1 MAGIAES
8 AGMSE
13 FSTAAVSCIV
23 APRVSRHRATI
34 FLMSG
39 RNPARFRAIYLNGG
53 VLDGRRL
60 LPRSWIDRNA
70 AEAVETGLRGMRA
83 GHGYRWWVPSP
94 DTGLPAG
101 SYRAFGFGYQALIV
115 APVWRI
121 VVVHQADLMA
131 LFRRFLGPIGDRGM
145 APDTALEKRTLD
157 RLGDAGPT
165 SRFCRD
171 DRFVLRREFR
181 GRVDRRGAPLSGSGH
196 HGCRDD
202 RQQQRPAEIASSC
215 SSVRLRSGGSA
226 RCTVYVSLSWTTMF
240 MESGI
245 VMSNF
250 PLVVAFGSASS
261 CCLNSV
267 SSADSSTVCYSFSQ
281 PLLTAI
287 PLTLRV
293 LRDRVRVGADRRR
306 LGAEPGGGG
315 HGAVQRRLLRCRGR
329 RGRWG
334 VRDRGR
340 PRAGS
345 RAHDQRIRRRTKD
358 RVIAGM

>member
-1 MAGIAES
+1 MARKRYKPEEIVNLLRQAEVLHGQGLSMADAIRQLGISEVTFYRWRKEY
-8 AGMSE
+8 AGMSGDQLRRLKE
-13 FSTAAVSCIV
+13 LEKENERLRRAVS
-23 APRVSRHRATI
+23 
-34 FLMSG
+34 
-39 RNPARFRAIYLNGG
+39 
-53 VLDGRRL
+53 
-60 LPRSWIDRNA
+60 
-70 AEAVETGLRGMRA
+70 
-83 GHGYRWWVPSP
+83 
-94 DTGLPAG
+94 
-101 SYRAFGFGYQALIV
+101 
-115 APVWRI
+115 
-121 VVVHQADLMA
+121 DL
-131 LFRRFLGPIGDRGM
+131 
-145 APDTALEKRTLD
+145 TLD
-157 RLGDAGPT
+157 KQILKEAAGGN
-165 SRFCRD
+165 F
-171 DRFVLRREFR
+171 
-181 GRVDRRGAPLSGSGH
+181 
-196 HGCRDD
+196 
-202 RQQQRPAEIASSC
+202 